1 MGRGDMMYQRLAYAP
16 KAHRARPKTKKSPPL
31 LTGIYIIQT
40 PLSFGE
46 GLGVRLLHRLSRI
59 LDLARSR
66 LDDRTIDLA
75 GAHGDAGE
83 ADFVQTAD
91 RVDIATVFAADEDFE
106 LRINRAGVFDERAN
120 HLLDGGMDGD

>member
-46 GLGVRLLHRLSRI
+46 VRYPCFGKHRQLI
-59 LDLARSR
+59 L
-66 LDDRTIDLA
+66 
-75 GAHGDAGE
+75 E
-83 ADFVQTAD
+83 
-91 RVDIATVFAADEDFE
+91 
-106 LRINRAGVFDERAN
+106 
-120 HLLDGGMDGD
+120 

>member
-46 GLGVRLLHRLSRI
+46 GLGVRLLHRFSRI
-59 LDLARSR
+59 LDLALRG
-66 LDDRTIDLA
+66 LDDRAIDQ
-75 GAHGDAGE
+75 DAGSW
-83 ADFVQTAD
+83 
-91 RVDIATVFAADEDFE
+91 R
-106 LRINRAGVFDERAN
+106 RR
-120 HLLDGGMDGD
+120 